1 MGRPFGFL
9 FDIFERSFSMWLF
22 TSEGFVSVV
31 AHSEKPETLLVRAR
45 DEGSLL
51 SLVEATGATLRSTPN
66 ADYPNRLEVL
76 RTAFT
81 AWLVAQV
88 SNLDYPNYK
97 AHAWTTRPGD
107 FAWENSLHQVWSTM
121 HQVTPNRVTEAD
133 RQRARELY
141 PNQEM
146 TDEDIEMAKALGHI

>member
-1 MGRPFGFL
+1 MWIFSDGF
-9 FDIFERSFSMWLF
+9 I
-22 TSEGFVSVV
+22 SVV
-31 AHSEKPETLLVRAR
+31 AHSEKPDTLLVRAR
-45 DEGSLL
+45 DEDSLL

-81 AWLVAQV
+81 AWLVDQV
-88 SNLDYPNYK
+88 SNLDYTNYK
-97 AHAWTTRPGD
+97 SRMWSERPEFGAALND
-107 FAWENSLHQVWSTM
+107 VWVAM

-133 RQRARELY
+133 RQRAKALY

-146 TDEDIEMAKALGHI
+146 TDGDIEMAKALGNL

>member
-1 MGRPFGFL
+1 MFK
-9 FDIFERSFSMWLF
+9 FDILERTNDMWIFSD
-22 TSEGFVSVV
+22 GFISVV
-31 AHSEKPETLLVRAR
+31 AHSEKPDTLLVRAR
-45 DEGSLL
+45 DEDSLL

-81 AWLVAQV
+81 AWLVDQV
-88 SNLDYPNYK
+88 SNLDYTNYK
-97 AHAWTTRPGD
+97 SRMWSERPEFGAALND
-107 FAWENSLHQVWSTM
+107 VWVAM

-133 RQRARELY
+133 RQRAKALY

-146 TDEDIEMAKALGHI
+146 TDGDIEMAKALGNL